1 MNNSFQR
8 LIEGMVNTLRNE
20 VIPHTEGEFAR
31 GQAYGV
37 IYMLNSIGLRSN
49 WSSEYLRPQ
58 LVALETMNAEL
69 LPFLAGLDAPALP
82 DLQQATDSVAQLQ
95 QILEAGNQY
104 ICDLLD
110 WLESRRT
117 SLPIEKHTAIEAALK
132 SCMGKQVA
140 WEIKTSAKP
149 MFAEIS
155 SGKE

>member
-20 VIPHTEGEFAR
+20 VIPHTEGEYAR

-37 IYMLNSIGLRSN
+37 IYMLNSIALRGS
-49 WSSEYLRPQ
+49 WSADYVRPQ
-58 LVALETMNAEL
+58 LDMLQALNDEL
-69 LPFLAGLDAPALP
+69 APLLTGLDAPALP
-82 DLQQATDSVAQLQ
+82 DLPQNSDSVAQQ
-95 QILEAGNQY
+95 QRLLEAGDRRV
-104 ICDLLD
+104 CELLD
-110 WLESRRT
+110 WLEAHRDD
-117 SLPIEKHTAIEAALK
+117 LPPERHAAIEAALRVY
-132 SCMGKQVA
+132 MGKQVA